1 MNILKKLSEELD
13 IKYDNV
19 VKTVELL
26 DEGNTIPFIARY
38 RKEITGNL
46 TDETLRQLNDRLT
59 YLRNLQERKDDI
71 TRLID
76 EQGKLTEDLKK
87 QIDDATILTE
97 LEDIYLPFKPKK
109 RTRGSIAVELGLQ
122 PVADMIMEKT
132 HSLAEI
138 EKKASEFVNGEEIK
152 TVDDAIAK
160 SLDIIAEFV
169 SEQKVFRDIVR
180 NSFITDG
187 IMKTEEKN
195 EDESG
200 TYKMYYDYSEKV
212 KDVKA
217 HRILAVFRGE
227 KEGFL
232 KVSFVLNDDYNIFKI
247 MRKIARQNDFE
258 TYDLIEKAVKDSYK
272 RLIVPSIET
281 EVRQSMKEMADDES
295 IGVFKSNL
303 KPYLMQP
310 PIKETAI
317 IGLDPGFRTGCKVAV
332 ISEYGDFLDSAVIY
346 VTDARKQ
353 IQRADETLKEF
364 IDKYNVKLIAIGNG
378 TASRE
383 TEKYVSDLLAQI
395 DDEIFYAIVNE
406 AGASIYSASKL
417 AIEEFP
423 DLDVTIRGAISIARR
438 IQDPL
443 AELVKISP
451 QSIGVGQY
459 QHDVNQKKLKS
470 SLEEV
475 VEDCVNTVGVNINTA
490 SSALL
495 NYVSGITKTT
505 AKNIVDYKIE
515 NGPFTNRQEIL
526 KVKGIGP
533 KAFVQCAGFLRIPE
547 SEEILDNT
555 EVHPESY
562 EIAKQIMK
570 YDLNDIDVKK
580 LSEELEVG
588 EPTLRDIIEE
598 LKKPGRDPRDE
609 MPKPVLRQDVLSID
623 DLEEG
628 MIVTGTVRNVVDFGA
643 FIDIGIKEDGL
654 CHISKMSNSYIKNP
668 REVCEVSDTV
678 KVKIIGIDKERGL
691 VSLSMKL

>member
-1 MNILKKLSEELD
+1 MNILQKLSEELD

-132 HSLAEI
+132 HSLSEI

-152 TVDDAIAK
+152 TVDDAISK

-187 IMKTEEKN
+187 VMKTEEKN

-217 HRILAVFRGE
+217 HRVLAVFRGE

-232 KVSFVLNDDYNIFKI
+232 KVSFILNDDYNIFKI
-247 MRKIARQNDFE
+247 MRKIARNNDFE

-281 EVRQSMKEMADDES
+281 EVRQGMKEMADDES

-364 IDKYNVKLIAIGNG
+364 IKKYNVKLIAIGNG

>member
-1 MNILKKLSEELD
+1 MNILQKLSEELD

-132 HSLAEI
+132 HSLSEI

-152 TVDDAIAK
+152 TVDDAISK

-200 TYKMYYDYSEKV
+200 TYKMYYDYSEKI

-217 HRILAVFRGE
+217 HRVLAVFRGE

-232 KVSFVLNDDYNIFKI
+232 KVSFILNDDYNIFKI
-247 MRKIARQNDFE
+247 MRKITRTNDFE

-353 IQRADETLKEF
+353 IQRADETLKDF

>member
-1 MNILKKLSEELD
+1 MNILQKLSEELD

-132 HSLAEI
+132 HSLSEI

-152 TVDDAIAK
+152 TVDDAISK

-187 IMKTEEKN
+187 VMKTEEKN

-217 HRILAVFRGE
+217 HRVLAVFRGE

-232 KVSFVLNDDYNIFKI
+232 KVSFILNDDYNIFKI
-247 MRKIARQNDFE
+247 MRKIARTNDFE

>member
-1 MNILKKLSEELD
+1 MNILQKLSEELD

-87 QIDDATILTE
+87 QIDEATILTE

-132 HSLAEI
+132 HSLSEI

-152 TVDDAIAK
+152 TVDDAISK

-187 IMKTEEKN
+187 VMKTEEKS

-217 HRILAVFRGE
+217 HRVLAVFRGE

-232 KVSFVLNDDYNIFKI
+232 KVSFILNDDYNIFKI
-247 MRKIARQNDFE
+247 MRKIARNNDFE

-364 IDKYNVKLIAIGNG
+364 IGKYNVKLIAIGNG

-678 KVKIIGIDKERGL
+678 KVKIIGIDKDRGL

>member
-1 MNILKKLSEELD
+1 MNILQKLSEELD

-87 QIDDATILTE
+87 QIDEATILTE

-132 HSLAEI
+132 HSLSDI

-152 TVDDAIAK
+152 TVDDAISK

-187 IMKTEEKN
+187 VMKTEEKN

-217 HRILAVFRGE
+217 HRVLAVFRGE

-232 KVSFVLNDDYNIFKI
+232 KVSFILNDDYNIFKI
-247 MRKIARQNDFE
+247 MRKIARTNDFE
-258 TYDLIEKAVKDSYK
+258 IYDLIEKAVKDSYK

-353 IQRADETLKEF
+353 IQRADETLKDF

-598 LKKPGRDPRDE
+598 LKKPGRDLRDE

-678 KVKIIGIDKERGL
+678 KVKIIGIDKDRGL

>member
-1 MNILKKLSEELD
+1 MNILQKLSEELD

-87 QIDDATILTE
+87 QIDEATILTE

-109 RTRGSIAVELGLQ
+109 RTRGSIAVKLGLQ

-132 HSLAEI
+132 HSLSEI

-152 TVDDAIAK
+152 TVDDAISK

-187 IMKTEEKN
+187 VMKTEEKN

-217 HRILAVFRGE
+217 HRVLAVFRGE

-232 KVSFVLNDDYNIFKI
+232 KVSFILNDDYNIFKI
-247 MRKIARQNDFE
+247 MRKIARNNDFE
-258 TYDLIEKAVKDSYK
+258 TYDLIEQAVKDSYK

>member
-1 MNILKKLSEELD
+1 MNILQKLSEELD

-87 QIDDATILTE
+87 QIDEATILTE

-122 PVADMIMEKT
+122 PVADMIIEKT
-132 HSLAEI
+132 HSLSEI

-152 TVDDAIAK
+152 TVDYAISK

-187 IMKTEEKN
+187 VMKTEEKN

-217 HRILAVFRGE
+217 HRVLAVFRGE

-232 KVSFVLNDDYNIFKI
+232 KVSFILNDDYNIFKI
-247 MRKIARQNDFE
+247 MRKIARANDFE
-258 TYDLIEKAVKDSYK
+258 SYDLIEKAVKDSYK

-495 NYVSGITKTT
+495 NYVSGITRTT

>member
-1 MNILKKLSEELD
+1 MNILQKLSEELD

-59 YLRNLQERKDDI
+59 YLRNFQERKDDI

-87 QIDDATILTE
+87 QIDEATILTE

-132 HSLAEI
+132 HSLSDI

-152 TVDDAIAK
+152 TVDDAISK

-200 TYKMYYDYSEKV
+200 TYKMYYDYSEKI

-217 HRILAVFRGE
+217 HRVLAVFRGE

-232 KVSFVLNDDYNIFKI
+232 KVSFILNDDYNIFKI
-247 MRKIARQNDFE
+247 MRKIARNNDFE

-353 IQRADETLKEF
+353 IQRADETLKDF

-395 DDEIFYAIVNE
+395 DEEIFYAIVNE

-475 VEDCVNTVGVNINTA
+475 VEDCVNTVGVNINTV

-505 AKNIVDYKIE
+505 AKNIVDYKKE

>member
-1 MNILKKLSEELD
+1 MNILQKLSEELD

-87 QIDDATILTE
+87 QIDEATILTE

-132 HSLAEI
+132 HSLSEI

-152 TVDDAIAK
+152 TVDDAISK

-169 SEQKVFRDIVR
+169 SEQKIFRDIVR

-187 IMKTEEKN
+187 VMKTEEKN

-217 HRILAVFRGE
+217 HRVLAVFRGE

-232 KVSFVLNDDYNIFKI
+232 KVSFILNDDYNIFKI
-247 MRKIARQNDFE
+247 MRKIARNNDFE

-281 EVRQSMKEMADDES
+281 EVRQGMKEMADDES

-364 IDKYNVKLIAIGNG
+364 IKKYNVKLIAIGNG

-475 VEDCVNTVGVNINTA
+475 VEDCVNKVGVNINTA

-588 EPTLRDIIEE
+588 EPTLHDIIEE

>member
-1 MNILKKLSEELD
+1 MNILQKLSEELD

-87 QIDDATILTE
+87 QIDEATILTE

-109 RTRGSIAVELGLQ
+109 RTRGSIAIELGLQ

-132 HSLAEI
+132 HSLSEI

-152 TVDDAIAK
+152 TVDDAISK

-200 TYKMYYDYSEKV
+200 TYKMYYDYSEKI

-217 HRILAVFRGE
+217 HRVLAVFRGE

-232 KVSFVLNDDYNIFKI
+232 KVSFILNDDYNIFKI

-353 IQRADETLKEF
+353 IQRADETLKDF

-505 AKNIVDYKIE
+505 AKNIVDYKKE

>member
-1 MNILKKLSEELD
+1 MNILQKLSEELD

-152 TVDDAIAK
+152 TVDDAVAK

-232 KVSFVLNDDYNIFKI
+232 RVSFVLNDDYNIFKI

-364 IDKYNVKLIAIGNG
+364 IDKYNVRLIAIGNG

-654 CHISKMSNSYIKNP
+654 CHISKMSDSYIKNP

>member
-1 MNILKKLSEELD
+1 MNILQKLSEELD

-87 QIDDATILTE
+87 QIDEATILTE

-132 HSLAEI
+132 HSLSEI

-152 TVDDAIAK
+152 TVDDAISK

-187 IMKTEEKN
+187 VMKTEEKN
-195 EDESG
+195 EDDSG

-217 HRILAVFRGE
+217 HRVLAVFRGE

-232 KVSFVLNDDYNIFKI
+232 KVSFLLNDDYNIFKI
-247 MRKIARQNDFE
+247 MRKIARANDFE
-258 TYDLIEKAVKDSYK
+258 SYDLIEKAVKDSYK

-353 IQRADETLKEF
+353 IQRADETLKDF

-678 KVKIIGIDKERGL
+678 KVKIIGIDKDRGL

>member
-1 MNILKKLSEELD
+1 MNILQKLSEELD

-87 QIDDATILTE
+87 QIDEATILTE

-132 HSLAEI
+132 HSLSEI

-152 TVDDAIAK
+152 TVDDAISK

-187 IMKTEEKN
+187 VMKTEEKN

-217 HRILAVFRGE
+217 HRVLAVFRGE

-232 KVSFVLNDDYNIFKI
+232 KVSFILNDDYNIFKI
-247 MRKIARQNDFE
+247 MRKITRTNDFE

-346 VTDARKQ
+346 ITDARKQ

>member
-1 MNILKKLSEELD
+1 MNILQKLSEELD

-87 QIDDATILTE
+87 QIDEATILTE

-132 HSLAEI
+132 HSLSEI

-152 TVDDAIAK
+152 TVDDAISK

-187 IMKTEEKN
+187 VMKTEEKN

-217 HRILAVFRGE
+217 HRVLAVFRGE

-232 KVSFVLNDDYNIFKI
+232 KVSFILNDDYNIFKI
-247 MRKIARQNDFE
+247 MRKIARNNDFE

-281 EVRQSMKEMADDES
+281 EVRQGMKEMADDES

-654 CHISKMSNSYIKNP
+654 CHISKMSDSYIKNP

>member
-1 MNILKKLSEELD
+1 MNILQKLSEELD

-87 QIDDATILTE
+87 QIDEATILTE

-132 HSLAEI
+132 HSLSEI

-152 TVDDAIAK
+152 TVDDAISK

-187 IMKTEEKN
+187 VMKTEEKN

-217 HRILAVFRGE
+217 HRVLAVFRGE

-232 KVSFVLNDDYNIFKI
+232 KVSFILNDDYNIFKI
-247 MRKIARQNDFE
+247 MRKIARTNDFE

-332 ISEYGDFLDSAVIY
+332 ISEYGDFLDSAVIF

-353 IQRADETLKEF
+353 IQRADETLKDF

>member
-1 MNILKKLSEELD
+1 MNILQKLSEELD

-87 QIDDATILTE
+87 QIDEATILTE

-132 HSLAEI
+132 HSLSEI

-152 TVDDAIAK
+152 TVDDAISK

-187 IMKTEEKN
+187 VMKTEEKN

-217 HRILAVFRGE
+217 HRVLAVFRGE

-232 KVSFVLNDDYNIFKI
+232 KVSFILNDDYNIFKI
-247 MRKIARQNDFE
+247 MRKIARTNDFE

-353 IQRADETLKEF
+353 IQRADETLKDF

-395 DDEIFYAIVNE
+395 DDKIFYAIVNE

-580 LSEELEVG
+580 LSQELEVG

-678 KVKIIGIDKERGL
+678 KVKIIGIDKDRGL

>member
-1 MNILKKLSEELD
+1 MNILQKLSEELD

-87 QIDDATILTE
+87 QIDEATILTE

-132 HSLAEI
+132 HSLSEI

-152 TVDDAIAK
+152 TVDDAISK

-187 IMKTEEKN
+187 VMKTEEKN

-217 HRILAVFRGE
+217 HRVLAVFRGE

-232 KVSFVLNDDYNIFKI
+232 KVSFILNDDYNIFKI
-247 MRKIARQNDFE
+247 MRKIARTNDFE

-353 IQRADETLKEF
+353 IQRADETLKDF

-691 VSLSMKL
+691 VSLSMKI

>member
-1 MNILKKLSEELD
+1 MNILQKLSEELD

-87 QIDDATILTE
+87 QIDEATILTE

-132 HSLAEI
+132 HSLSEI
-138 EKKASEFVNGEEIK
+138 EKKASEFVNGKEIK
-152 TVDDAIAK
+152 TVDDAISK

-187 IMKTEEKN
+187 VMKTEEKN

-217 HRILAVFRGE
+217 HRVLAVFRGE

-232 KVSFVLNDDYNIFKI
+232 KVSFILNDDYNIFKI

-562 EIAKQIMK
+562 EIAKRIMK
-570 YDLNDIDVKK
+570 YDLDDIDVKK

-588 EPTLRDIIEE
+588 EPTLRDIIQE

-678 KVKIIGIDKERGL
+678 KVKIIGIDKDRGL

>member
-1 MNILKKLSEELD
+1 MNILQKLSEELD

-87 QIDDATILTE
+87 QIDEATILTE

-132 HSLAEI
+132 HSLSEI

-152 TVDDAIAK
+152 TVDDAVSK

-169 SEQKVFRDIVR
+169 SEQKIFRDIVR

-217 HRILAVFRGE
+217 HRVLAVFRGE

-232 KVSFVLNDDYNIFKI
+232 KVSFILNDDYNIFKI
-247 MRKIARQNDFE
+247 MRKIARNNDFE

-364 IDKYNVKLIAIGNG
+364 IKKYNVKLIAIGNG

-628 MIVTGTVRNVVDFGA
+628 MIV
-643 FIDIGIKEDGL
+643 
-654 CHISKMSNSYIKNP
+654 
-668 REVCEVSDTV
+668 
-678 KVKIIGIDKERGL
+678 
-691 VSLSMKL
+691 

>member
-1 MNILKKLSEELD
+1 MNILQKLSEELD

-76 EQGKLTEDLKK
+76 EQGKLTEDLRK
-87 QIDDATILTE
+87 QIDEATILTE

-132 HSLAEI
+132 HSLSEV

-152 TVDDAIAK
+152 TVDDAVAK

-187 IMKTEEKN
+187 VMKTEEKN

-247 MRKIARQNDFE
+247 MRKITKNNDFE

>member
-1 MNILKKLSEELD
+1 MNTLQKLSEELD

-152 TVDDAIAK
+152 TVDDAVAK

-247 MRKIARQNDFE
+247 MRKIARKNDFE

>member
-1 MNILKKLSEELD
+1 MDILQKLSEELD

-87 QIDDATILTE
+87 QIDEATILTE

-109 RTRGSIAVELGLQ
+109 RTRGSIAAELGLQ

-132 HSLAEI
+132 HSLSEI

-152 TVDDAIAK
+152 TVDDAISK

-187 IMKTEEKN
+187 VMKTEEKN

-217 HRILAVFRGE
+217 HRVLAVFRGE

-232 KVSFVLNDDYNIFKI
+232 KVSFILNDDYNIFKI
-247 MRKIARQNDFE
+247 MRKIARNNDFE

>member
-1 MNILKKLSEELD
+1 MNILQKLSEELD

-87 QIDDATILTE
+87 QIDEATILTE

-109 RTRGSIAVELGLQ
+109 RTRGSIAAELGLQ

-132 HSLAEI
+132 HSLSEI

-152 TVDDAIAK
+152 TVDDAISK

-187 IMKTEEKN
+187 VMKTEEKN

-217 HRILAVFRGE
+217 HRVLAVFRGE

-232 KVSFVLNDDYNIFKI
+232 KVSFILNDDYNIFKI
-247 MRKIARQNDFE
+247 MRKIARTNDFE

-417 AIEEFP
+417 AIEGFP

-678 KVKIIGIDKERGL
+678 KVKIIGIDKDRGL

>member
-1 MNILKKLSEELD
+1 MNILQKLSEELD

-87 QIDDATILTE
+87 QIDEATILTE

-152 TVDDAIAK
+152 TVDDAVSK

-169 SEQKVFRDIVR
+169 SEQKIFRDIIR

-187 IMKTEEKN
+187 VMKTEEKN

-217 HRILAVFRGE
+217 HRVLAVFRGE

-232 KVSFVLNDDYNIFKI
+232 KVSFILNDDYNIFKI
-247 MRKIARQNDFE
+247 MRKIARANDFE
-258 TYDLIEKAVKDSYK
+258 SYDLIEKAVKDSYK

-678 KVKIIGIDKERGL
+678 KVKIIGIDKDRGL

>member
-1 MNILKKLSEELD
+1 MNILQKLSEELD

-87 QIDDATILTE
+87 QIDEATILTE

-132 HSLAEI
+132 HSLSEI

-152 TVDDAIAK
+152 TVDDAISK

-217 HRILAVFRGE
+217 HRVLAVFRGE

-232 KVSFVLNDDYNIFKI
+232 KVSFILNDDYNIFKI
-247 MRKIARQNDFE
+247 MRKIARNNDFE

-353 IQRADETLKEF
+353 IQRADETLKDF

-395 DDEIFYAIVNE
+395 DEEIFYAIVNE

-678 KVKIIGIDKERGL
+678 KVKIIGIDKDRGL

>member
-1 MNILKKLSEELD
+1 MNILQKLSEELD

-87 QIDDATILTE
+87 QIDEATILTE

-152 TVDDAIAK
+152 TVDDAVSK

-187 IMKTEEKN
+187 VMKTEEKN

-217 HRILAVFRGE
+217 HRVLAVFRGE

-232 KVSFVLNDDYNIFKI
+232 KVSFILNDDYNIFKI
-247 MRKIARQNDFE
+247 MRKIARNNDFE

-353 IQRADETLKEF
+353 IQRADETLKDF

-588 EPTLRDIIEE
+588 EPTLHDIIEE

>member
-1 MNILKKLSEELD
+1 MNILQKLSEELD

-132 HSLAEI
+132 HSMADI

-383 TEKYVSDLLAQI
+383 TEKYVSDLLSQI

-654 CHISKMSNSYIKNP
+654 CHISKMSDSYIKNP

>member
-1 MNILKKLSEELD
+1 MNILQKLSEELD

-87 QIDDATILTE
+87 QIDEATILTE

-132 HSLAEI
+132 HSLSEI

-152 TVDDAIAK
+152 TVDDAISK

-187 IMKTEEKN
+187 VMKTEEKN

-217 HRILAVFRGE
+217 HRVLAVFRGE

-247 MRKIARQNDFE
+247 MRKITRTNDFE

-353 IQRADETLKEF
+353 IQRADETLKDF

-533 KAFVQCAGFLRIPE
+533 KAFIQCAGFLRIPE

-654 CHISKMSNSYIKNP
+654 CHISKMSDSYIKNP

>member
-1 MNILKKLSEELD
+1 MNILQKLSEELD

-87 QIDDATILTE
+87 QIDEATILTE

-132 HSLAEI
+132 HSLSEI

-152 TVDDAIAK
+152 TVDDAISK

-187 IMKTEEKN
+187 VMKTEEKN

-217 HRILAVFRGE
+217 HRVLAVFRGE

-232 KVSFVLNDDYNIFKI
+232 KVSFILNDDYNIFKI
-247 MRKIARQNDFE
+247 MRKIARNNDFE

-570 YDLNDIDVKK
+570 YDLNDIDVKN

-678 KVKIIGIDKERGL
+678 KVKIIGIDKDRGL

>member
-1 MNILKKLSEELD
+1 MNILQKLSEELD

-87 QIDDATILTE
+87 QIDEATILTE

-132 HSLAEI
+132 HSLSEI

-152 TVDDAIAK
+152 TVDDAISK

-187 IMKTEEKN
+187 VMKTEEKN

-217 HRILAVFRGE
+217 HRVLAVFRGE

-232 KVSFVLNDDYNIFKI
+232 KVSFILNDDYNIFKI
-247 MRKIARQNDFE
+247 MRKIARNNDFE

-515 NGPFTNRQEIL
+515 NGPFTNRKEIL

-588 EPTLRDIIEE
+588 EPTLHDIIEE

>member
-1 MNILKKLSEELD
+1 MNILQKLSEELD

-132 HSLAEI
+132 HSLSEI

-152 TVDDAIAK
+152 TVDDAISK

-169 SEQKVFRDIVR
+169 SEQKVFRYIVR

-200 TYKMYYDYSEKV
+200 TYKMYYDYSEKI

-217 HRILAVFRGE
+217 HRVLAVFRGE

-232 KVSFVLNDDYNIFKI
+232 KVSFILNDDYNIFKI
-247 MRKIARQNDFE
+247 MRKIARNNDFE

-654 CHISKMSNSYIKNP
+654 CHISKMSDSYIKNP

>member
-1 MNILKKLSEELD
+1 MNILQKLSEELD

-87 QIDDATILTE
+87 QIDEATILTE

-132 HSLAEI
+132 HSLSEI

-152 TVDDAIAK
+152 TVDDAISK

-187 IMKTEEKN
+187 VMKTEEKN

-217 HRILAVFRGE
+217 HRVLAVFRGE

-232 KVSFVLNDDYNIFKI
+232 KVSFILNDDYNIFKI
-247 MRKIARQNDFE
+247 MRKIARTNDFE
-258 TYDLIEKAVKDSYK
+258 SYDLIEKAVKDSYK

-353 IQRADETLKEF
+353 IQRADETLKDF

>member
-1 MNILKKLSEELD
+1 MNILQKLSEELD

-132 HSLAEI
+132 HSLSEI

-152 TVDDAIAK
+152 TVDDAISK

-200 TYKMYYDYSEKV
+200 TYKMYYDYSEKI

-217 HRILAVFRGE
+217 HRVLAVFRGE

-232 KVSFVLNDDYNIFKI
+232 KVSFILNDDYNIFKI

-353 IQRADETLKEF
+353 IQRADETLKDF

-395 DDEIFYAIVNE
+395 DEEIFYAIVNE

>member
-1 MNILKKLSEELD
+1 MNILQKLSEELD

-87 QIDDATILTE
+87 QIDEATILTE

-132 HSLAEI
+132 HSLSEI

-152 TVDDAIAK
+152 TVDDAISK

-187 IMKTEEKN
+187 VMKTEEKN

-217 HRILAVFRGE
+217 HRVLAVFRGE

-232 KVSFVLNDDYNIFKI
+232 KVSFILNDDYNIFKI
-247 MRKIARQNDFE
+247 MRKIARTNDFE
-258 TYDLIEKAVKDSYK
+258 SYDLIEKAVKDSYK

-353 IQRADETLKEF
+353 IQRADETLKDF

-678 KVKIIGIDKERGL
+678 KVKIIGIDKDRGL

>member
-1 MNILKKLSEELD
+1 MNILQKLSEELD

-87 QIDDATILTE
+87 QIDEATILTE

-132 HSLAEI
+132 HSLSEI

-152 TVDDAIAK
+152 TVDDAISK

-187 IMKTEEKN
+187 VMKTEEKN

-217 HRILAVFRGE
+217 HRVLAVFRGE

-232 KVSFVLNDDYNIFKI
+232 KVSFILNDDYNIFKI
-247 MRKIARQNDFE
+247 MRKIARANDFE
-258 TYDLIEKAVKDSYK
+258 SYDLIEKAVKDSYK

-353 IQRADETLKEF
+353 IQRADETLKDF

-580 LSEELEVG
+580 LSQELEVG

-678 KVKIIGIDKERGL
+678 KVKIIGIDKDRGL

>member
-1 MNILKKLSEELD
+1 MNILQKLSEELD

-76 EQGKLTEDLKK
+76 EQGKLTQDLKK
-87 QIDDATILTE
+87 QIDEATILTE

-132 HSLAEI
+132 HSLSEI

-152 TVDDAIAK
+152 TVDDAISK

-217 HRILAVFRGE
+217 HRVLAVFRGE

-232 KVSFVLNDDYNIFKI
+232 KVSFILNDDYNIFKI
-247 MRKIARQNDFE
+247 MRKITRNNDFE
-258 TYDLIEKAVKDSYK
+258 TYDFIEKAVKDSYK

-353 IQRADETLKEF
+353 IQRADETLKDF

-547 SEEILDNT
+547 TEEILDNT

-678 KVKIIGIDKERGL
+678 KVKIIGIDKDRGL

>member
-1 MNILKKLSEELD
+1 MNILQKLSEELD

-87 QIDDATILTE
+87 QIDEATILTE

-132 HSLAEI
+132 HSLSEI

-152 TVDDAIAK
+152 TVDDAISK

-187 IMKTEEKN
+187 VMKTEEKN
-195 EDESG
+195 EDDSG

-217 HRILAVFRGE
+217 HRVLAVFRGE

-232 KVSFVLNDDYNIFKI
+232 KVSFLLNDDYNIFKI
-247 MRKIARQNDFE
+247 MRKIARANDFE
-258 TYDLIEKAVKDSYK
+258 SYDLIEKAVKDSYK

-353 IQRADETLKEF
+353 IQRADETLKDF

-654 CHISKMSNSYIKNP
+654 CHISKMSDSYIKNP

-678 KVKIIGIDKERGL
+678 KVKIIGIDKDRGL

>member
-1 MNILKKLSEELD
+1 MNILQKLSEELD

-87 QIDDATILTE
+87 QIDEATILTE

-132 HSLAEI
+132 HSLSEI

-152 TVDDAIAK
+152 TVDDAISK

-187 IMKTEEKN
+187 VMKTEEKN
-195 EDESG
+195 EDDSG

-217 HRILAVFRGE
+217 HRVLAVFRGE

-232 KVSFVLNDDYNIFKI
+232 KVSFILNDDYNIFKI
-247 MRKIARQNDFE
+247 MRKIARNNDFE

>member
-1 MNILKKLSEELD
+1 MNILQKLSEELD

-87 QIDDATILTE
+87 QIDEATILTE

-152 TVDDAIAK
+152 TVDDAVSK

-187 IMKTEEKN
+187 VMKTEEKN

-217 HRILAVFRGE
+217 HRVLAVFRGE

-232 KVSFVLNDDYNIFKI
+232 KVSFILNDDYNIFKI
-247 MRKIARQNDFE
+247 MRKIARANDFE
-258 TYDLIEKAVKDSYK
+258 SYDLIEKAVKDSYK

-678 KVKIIGIDKERGL
+678 KVKIIGIDKDRGL